1 MDRDSGDRYDATRGS
16 GTVYLRRVYGIQ
28 HHIFCFVMAT
38 PIKAEARASA
48 ARATAKKMSLQK
60 NHPSQPRYSQEATK
74 KQKGGDRVFACTFRV
89 LRGPAGPVFCVF
101 VFWAGPQGLCFVFL
115 CFGPALRAC
124 VLCFRVLAAPPQ
136 NTARRQKTTSARC
149 AQVRVGVRI
158 LKHLNTRL
166 LNTDDLLCCLGIPLA
181 ICVRCQ
187 LAYFYLLHAYLKY
200 RNFLLLEGVAT
211 KWFAHISAHTETPQ
225 TYFFNHMIG
234 HFRSLFPAAKSAP
247 TSLDGDDDCMTR

>member
-1 MDRDSGDRYDATRGS
+1 MDRDSGDRGMTLLE
-16 GTVYLRRVYGIQ
+16 VRVRYMYISVECLVFTSTP
-28 HHIFCFVMAT
+28 HLLLCT

-74 KQKGGDRVFACTFRV
+74 KQKGGDSGVFACTFRV

-136 NTARRQKTTSARC
+136 NTARRQRWGD
-149 AQVRVGVRI
+149 V
-158 LKHLNTRL
+158 
-166 LNTDDLLCCLGIPLA
+166 P
-181 ICVRCQ
+181 
-187 LAYFYLLHAYLKY
+187 
-200 RNFLLLEGVAT
+200 
-211 KWFAHISAHTETPQ
+211 
-225 TYFFNHMIG
+225 
-234 HFRSLFPAAKSAP
+234 P
-247 TSLDGDDDCMTR
+247 TAVKN